1 MIIGIGNDII
11 RISRIQSVMNKFGD
25 KFLERV
31 FTPYEREKC
40 EKRRNQAACFAKRY
54 AAKEAVSKAIGTGF
68 RKGVYWRDI
77 GVVNESSGKPRI
89 ILSGGALSYLE
100 TLIPLGFVSQIEL
113 TITDEPPFAQA
124 FVIISALSSETK

>member
-11 RISRIQSVMNKFGD
+11 RISRIQSVMNKFED

-40 EKRRNQAACFAKRY
+40 KNRRNRAACFAKRY
-54 AAKEAVSKAIGTGF
+54 AAKEALSKAIGTGF

-77 GVVNESSGKPRI
+77 GVVNGSSGKPRI
-89 ILSGGALSYLE
+89 ILSGGALSQLE
-100 TLIPLGFVSQIEL
+100 KLTPLGFISQIDL
-113 TITDEPPFAQA
+113 TITDEPPFAEA
-124 FVIISALSSETK
+124 FIIISALNSET

>member
-11 RISRIQSVMNKFGD
+11 RISRIQSVMNKFED

-40 EKRRNQAACFAKRY
+40 KNRRNRAACFAKRY
-54 AAKEAVSKAIGTGF
+54 AAKEALSKAIGTGF

-77 GVVNESSGKPRI
+77 GVVNGSSGKPRI
-89 ILSGGALSYLE
+89 ILSGGALSQLDKL
-100 TLIPLGFVSQIEL
+100 TPLGFVSQIDL
-113 TITDEPPFAQA
+113 TITDEPPFAEA
-124 FVIISALSSETK
+124 FVIISALNSET